1 MVRHLR
7 SFQILCKWS
16 MLVMNMVV
24 KQKNKKNKKKEK
36 IFEKR
41 VLEISKRVR
50 FVLLTLAF
58 DTK

>member
-7 SFQILCKWS
+7 SFPILCKWL

-24 KQKNKKNKKKEK
+24 KKKKKKK

>member
-7 SFQILCKWS
+7 FFSILCKWL

-24 KQKNKKNKKKEK
+24 KKKKKKRK

>member
-7 SFQILCKWS
+7 SFPILCKWLV
-16 MLVMNMVV
+16 LVMNMVV
-24 KQKNKKNKKKEK
+24 KKKKKK

>member
-1 MVRHLR
+1 MVDVGNEYG
-7 SFQILCKWS
+7 S
-16 MLVMNMVV
+16 
-24 KQKNKKNKKKEK
+24 KKKKKKRK

>member
-1 MVRHLR
+1 MVDVGNEYG
-7 SFQILCKWS
+7 S
-16 MLVMNMVV
+16 
-24 KQKNKKNKKKEK
+24 KKKKRK

-58 DTK
+58 DTN